1 MDKNMLLE
9 VLVYLAA
16 AVIFVPLAMRVRM
29 GSVLGYL
36 IAGCVIGPWGL
47 RLVQDPEQ
55 ILGFAEIGVVLML
68 FLIGLELDPRRLWHM
83 RIPVFGGGALQVG
96 LCGAVLAA
104 FMVWLGLAWPIA
116 ALVGLTLALSSTAVA
131 MQAMG
136 ERNLLQTTLGERS
149 FSVLLFQDLAAIPL
163 IAMIPL
169 LAGGAAG
176 EGGDSVGLATV
187 KIVGAL
193 VVAVVMGRYLARPLL
208 RFVARSGLREVFSA
222 VALLLVIGVG
232 ELMEHAGLSM
242 AMGAFLAGV
251 LLASS
256 EYRHALESDIQ
267 PFKGLLLGLFFMG
280 VGMSIDF
287 GTLLQDPLLVLGV
300 LVGFLVLKFA
310 VLFVLGRLFGAQ
322 RGRCLMF
329 AALLGQGS
337 EFAFVVFSTARMADV
352 LPEDWSRILTL
363 VVALSMAAT
372 PVILAVLDA
381 LERRKPKSTR
391 ADDTIEDDGARVI
404 IAGFGRFG
412 QIAGR
417 LLLANG
423 VKVVILDHDPDN
435 IDTVRKFGTKV
446 FYGDATR
453 SDLLETAGAARAE
466 VLVNAI
472 DSVSDSLRLVDVV
485 QQDFPNLRVVARAR
499 DAVHYFQ
506 LRKRGIEVV
515 ERELFE
521 SSLLAGR
528 KALEAL
534 GMGAY
539 EAKEVADAFRRS
551 NVDML
556 EETTPRF
563 EDDGFRITV
572 ARRAQDTLE
581 KSISRDRELSLAA
594 HRVPWGGEPAV
605 EETGQDQEKAA

>member
-1 MDKNMLLE
+1 MDNNFLLE
-9 VLVYLAA
+9 GLVYLAA
-16 AVIFVPLAMRVRM
+16 AVVFVPLAMRVRM

-47 RLVQDPEQ
+47 RLVDDPGQ
-55 ILGFAEIGVVLML
+55 ILKFAEIGVVLML
-68 FLIGLELDPRRLWHM
+68 FLIGLELDPRRLWQL

-104 FMVWLGLAWPIA
+104 FMAWMGLEWPIA

-131 MQAMG
+131 VQAMS
-136 ERNLLQTTLGERS
+136 ERGLQQTALGQRA
-149 FSVLLFQDLAAIPL
+149 FSILLFQDLAAIPL

-169 LAGGAAG
+169 LAGGEAG
-176 EGGDSVGLATV
+176 DSGDSVAVATLKILATL
-187 KIVGAL
+187 A
-193 VVAVVMGRYLARPLL
+193 VAVVMGRYLARPLL

-232 ELMEHAGLSM
+232 ELIEHAGLSM

-280 VGMSIDF
+280 VGMAIDF
-287 GTLLQDPLLVLGV
+287 GTLLEKPLLVLGV
-300 LVGFLVLKFA
+300 LAGFVVLKF
-310 VLFVLGRLFGAQ
+310 VGLFSLGRIFGAH
-322 RGRCLMF
+322 RDRCLLF
-329 AALLGQGS
+329 ATLLGQGS
-337 EFAFVVFSTARMADV
+337 EFAFVVFSTARSANV
-352 LPEDWSRILTL
+352 LPEEWTRILTL
-363 VVALSMAAT
+363 AVALSMAAT
-372 PVILAVLDA
+372 PVLLALLDI
-381 LERRKPKSTR
+381 LERRRPRDTR
-391 ADDTIEDDGARVI
+391 ADDQIEDEGARVI

-423 VKVVILDHDPDN
+423 VRVVILDHDPDN
-435 IDTVRKFGTKV
+435 VDTLRKFGMKV

-453 SDLLETAGAARAE
+453 GDLLETAGAARAE

-472 DSVSDSLRLVDVV
+472 DSVPDNLRLTDLA
-485 QQDFPNLRVVARAR
+485 QRDFPNLRVIARAR

-506 LRKRGIEVV
+506 LRKRGVEVV

-521 SSLLAGR
+521 SSLLMGR

-534 GMGAY
+534 GMGPY
-539 EAKEVADAFRRS
+539 EAKEIADAFRRN

-556 EETTPRF
+556 EESLPRY

-581 KSISRDRELSLAA
+581 KSIARDREVARRA
-594 HRVPWGGEPAV
+594 HHAGWGGHSV
-605 EETGQDQEKAA
+605 RDEEEDQAA

>member
-1 MDKNMLLE
+1 MDKSLLLQG
-9 VLVYLAA
+9 LVYLAA
-16 AVIFVPLAMRVRM
+16 AVVFVPLAMRARM

-47 RLVQDPEQ
+47 RLVDDPAQ
-55 ILGFAEIGVVLML
+55 ILDFAEIGVVLML
-68 FLIGLELDPRRLWHM
+68 FLIGLELDPRRLWRM
-83 RIPVFGGGALQVG
+83 RVPVFGGGALQVG

-104 FMVWLGLAWPIA
+104 WMAWMGLAWPIA
-116 ALVGLTLALSSTAVA
+116 SLVGLTLALSSTAVA

-136 ERNLLQTTLGERS
+136 ERGLQQTVLGERA

-176 EGGDSVGLATV
+176 EGGDSVGMATLKV
-187 KIVGAL
+187 VAAL
-193 VVAVVMGRYLARPLL
+193 VAAVVMGRYLARPLL

-232 ELMEHAGLSM
+232 ELIEHAGLSM

-280 VGMSIDF
+280 VGMAIDF
-287 GTLLQDPLLVLGV
+287 GTLLDRPLLILGV
-300 LVGFLVLKFA
+300 LAGFLVLKFA
-310 VLFVLGRLFGAQ
+310 ILYALGRAFGAQ
-322 RGRCLMF
+322 RGRCLLF
-329 AALLGQGS
+329 ATLLGQGS
-337 EFAFVVFSTARMADV
+337 EFAFVVFSTARAADV
-352 LPEDWSRILTL
+352 LPEDWTRILTL

-372 PVILAVLDA
+372 PVILALLDA
-381 LERRKPKSTR
+381 IERRRPSNVR
-391 ADDTIEDDGARVI
+391 ADDRIEDDGARVI

-423 VKVVILDHDPDN
+423 VPVVILDHDPDN
-435 IDTVRKFGTKV
+435 VDTLRKFGMKV

-453 SDLLETAGAARAE
+453 GDLLETAGAARAE

-472 DSVSDSLRLVDVV
+472 DSVPDSLRLVDLA
-485 QQDFPNLRVVARAR
+485 QRDFPNLRVVARAR
-499 DAVHYFQ
+499 DAVHYYQ
-506 LRKRGIEVV
+506 LRKRGVEVV

-539 EAKEVADAFRRS
+539 EAREIADAFRR
-551 NVDML
+551 NNIDML
-556 EETTPRF
+556 EESLPRY
-563 EDDGFRITV
+563 EDDGYRITV
-572 ARRAQDTLE
+572 ARRAQETLE
-581 KSISRDRELSLAA
+581 KSISRDREVSMRA
-594 HRVPWGGEPAV
+594 HRTAWGGEPPARV
-605 EETGQDQEKAA
+605 EKDQAA

>member
-1 MDKNMLLE
+1 MDKTFLLE
-9 VLVYLAA
+9 GLVYLAA
-16 AVIFVPLAMRVRM
+16 AVIFVPLAMRARM

-36 IAGCVIGPWGL
+36 IAGCVIGPWAL
-47 RLVQDPEQ
+47 RLVDDPEQ

-68 FLIGLELDPRRLWHM
+68 FLIGLELDPRRLWRM
-83 RIPVFGGGALQVG
+83 RIPVFGGGVLQVG

-104 FMVWLGLAWPIA
+104 FMAWLGMDWPIA

-136 ERNLLQTTLGERS
+136 ERSLLQTTLGERS

-169 LAGGAAG
+169 LAGSAAG
-176 EGGDSVGLATV
+176 EGGDSVGLAV
-187 KIVGAL
+187 LKIVAA
-193 VVAVVMGRYLARPLL
+193 VAVAILVGRYLARPLL

-232 ELMEHAGLSM
+232 ELMENAGLSM

-287 GTLLQDPLLVLGV
+287 GTLLEQPLMILGV
-300 LVGFLVLKFA
+300 LAGFLALKFA
-310 VLFVLGRLFGAQ
+310 VLFVLGRWFGAQ
-322 RGRCLMF
+322 SGRCLLF
-329 AALLGQGS
+329 ATLLGQGS
-337 EFAFVVFSTARMADV
+337 EFAFVVFSTARAADV

-381 LERRKPKSTR
+381 WERRQPKSTR
-391 ADDTIEDDGARVI
+391 ADDRIEDEGARVI

-435 IDTVRKFGTKV
+435 IDTLRKFGTKV

-472 DSVSDSLRLVDVV
+472 DSVSDSLRLVDVAREN
-485 QQDFPNLRVVARAR
+485 FPNLRVVARAH

-506 LRKRGIEVV
+506 LRKRGVQVV

-539 EAKEVADAFRRS
+539 EAKEVADAFRL
-551 NVDML
+551 NNLAML
-556 EETTPRF
+556 EETAPSF
-563 EDDGFRITV
+563 EDEGFRITV
-572 ARRAQDTLE
+572 ARRAQETLE
-581 KSISRDRELSLAA
+581 KSISRDRELSRAA
-594 HRVPWGGEPAV
+594 HRVAWGDQPAAAP
-605 EETGQDQEKAA
+605 EERDQAA

>member
-1 MDKNMLLE
+1 MDKAFLLE
-9 VLVYLAA
+9 VLEYLAA
-16 AVIFVPLAMRVRM
+16 AVIFVPLAMRARM

-47 RLVQDPEQ
+47 GVVEDPEQ

-83 RIPVFGGGALQVG
+83 RVPVFGGGALQVG
-96 LCGAVLAA
+96 LCGAALAA
-104 FMVWLGLAWPIA
+104 FMAWLGLDWPVA

-136 ERNLLQTTLGERS
+136 ERSLLQTTLGERS

-169 LAGGAAG
+169 LAGGQAG
-176 EGGDSVGLATV
+176 EGGDSIGMATL
-187 KIVGAL
+187 KIIGA
-193 VVAVVMGRYLARPLL
+193 VAAAVVMGRYLARPLL

-280 VGMSIDF
+280 VGMAIDF
-287 GTLLQDPLLVLGV
+287 GTLLQRPLLILGV
-300 LVGFLVLKFA
+300 LAGFLVLKFA
-310 VLFVLGRLFGAQ
+310 VLYALGRLFGAQ

-329 AALLGQGS
+329 ATLLGQGS
-337 EFAFVVFSTARMADV
+337 EFAFVVFSTARAADV
-352 LPEDWSRILTL
+352 LPEDWSRVLTL

-372 PVILAVLDA
+372 PVILALLDV
-381 LERRKPKSTR
+381 LERRQPKSTR
-391 ADDTIEDDGARVI
+391 ATDEIEDDGARVI

-466 VLVNAI
+466 VIVNAI
-472 DSVSDSLRLVDVV
+472 DNVSDSLRLVDVV
-485 QQDFPNLRVVARAR
+485 QRDFPNLRVVARAR

-539 EAKEVADAFRRS
+539 EAKEVADAFRV
-551 NVDML
+551 NNIAML
-556 EETTPRF
+556 EETAPRF

-581 KSISRDRELSLAA
+581 KSISRDRELSRTA
-594 HRVPWGGEPAV
+594 HRVPWGGEAEPRRQ
-605 EETGQDQEKAA
+605 EEDQAA

>member
-16 AVIFVPLAMRVRM
+16 AVVFVPLAMRVRM

-47 RLVQDPEQ
+47 RVVEDPEQ

-96 LCGAVLAA
+96 LCGAVLAV
-104 FMVWLGLAWPIA
+104 FMAWLGLAWPIA

-136 ERNLLQTTLGERS
+136 ERSLLQTTLGERS

-169 LAGGAAG
+169 LAGGEAG
-176 EGGDSVGLATV
+176 EGGDSVGLATL
-187 KIVGAL
+187 KIIAAL
-193 VVAVVMGRYLARPLL
+193 VVAVVVGRYLARPLL

-280 VGMSIDF
+280 VGMSVDF
-287 GTLLQDPLLVLGV
+287 GTLLERPLLVLGM
-300 LVGFLVLKFA
+300 LAGFLVLKFG
-310 VLFVLGRLFGAQ
+310 VLFALGRLFGAQ

-337 EFAFVVFSTARMADV
+337 EFAFVVFSTARAADV
-352 LPEDWSRILTL
+352 LPEDWSRVLTL

-381 LERRKPKSTR
+381 LERRRPKSTR
-391 ADDTIEDDGARVI
+391 ADDHIEDDGARVI

-453 SDLLETAGAARAE
+453 SELLETAGAARAE

-485 QQDFPNLRVVARAR
+485 QRDFPNLRVVARAR

-506 LRKRGIEVV
+506 LRKRGIDIV

-539 EAKEVADAFRRS
+539 EAKEVADAFRR
-551 NVDML
+551 NNIAML

-581 KSISRDRELSLAA
+581 KSISRDRELSRVA
-594 HRVPWGGEPAV
+594 HRVPWGGVQAPAP
-605 EETGQDQEKAA
+605 EEQDQAA

>member
-1 MDKNMLLE
+1 MDKQFLLE
-9 VLVYLAA
+9 GLEYLAA
-16 AVIFVPLAMRVRM
+16 AVIFVPLAMRARM

-47 RLVQDPEQ
+47 RLVDDPEQ

-68 FLIGLELDPRRLWHM
+68 FLIGLELDPRRLWRM
-83 RIPVFGGGALQVG
+83 RVPVFGGGALQVG
-96 LCGAVLAA
+96 LCGAALAA
-104 FMVWLGLAWPIA
+104 FMAWLGLAWPIA
-116 ALVGLTLALSSTAVA
+116 ALVGMTLALSSTAVA

-136 ERNLLQTTLGERS
+136 ERSLLQTTLGERS

-169 LAGGAAG
+169 LAGGEAG
-176 EGGDSVGLATV
+176 EGGDTIGLAAL
-187 KIVGAL
+187 KIVAAL
-193 VVAVVMGRYLARPLL
+193 AVAVVVGRYLARPLL

-287 GTLLQDPLLVLGV
+287 GTLLAQPLLILGM
-300 LVGFLVLKFA
+300 LAGFLVLKFA
-310 VLFVLGRLFGAQ
+310 VLFALGRVFGAA

-337 EFAFVVFSTARMADV
+337 EFAFVVFSTARAADV
-352 LPEDWSRILTL
+352 LPEDWSRVLTL

-381 LERRKPKSTR
+381 WERRRPKSTR
-391 ADDTIEDDGARVI
+391 AADRIEDEGARVI

-453 SDLLETAGAARAE
+453 PDLLETAGAARAE
-466 VLVNAI
+466 LLVNAI
-472 DSVSDSLRLVDVV
+472 DNVSDSLRLIDVV
-485 QQDFPNLRVVARAR
+485 QRDFPNLRVVARAR

-506 LRKRGIEVV
+506 LRKRGIEIV

-521 SSLLAGR
+521 SSLLVGR

-539 EAKEVADAFRRS
+539 EAKEVADAFRR
-551 NVDML
+551 NNIDML
-556 EETTPRF
+556 EETAPRF

-581 KSISRDRELSLAA
+581 KSISRDRELSRAA
-594 HRVPWGGEPAV
+594 HRVPWGGQPAPEPEA
-605 EETGQDQEKAA
+605 QDQAA

>member
-1 MDKNMLLE
+1 MDKAFLLE
-9 VLVYLAA
+9 VLEYLAA
-16 AVIFVPLAMRVRM
+16 AVIFVPLAMRARM

-47 RLVQDPEQ
+47 RVVEDPEQ

-83 RIPVFGGGALQVG
+83 RVPVFGGGALQVG
-96 LCGAVLAA
+96 LCGAALAA
-104 FMVWLGLAWPIA
+104 FMAWLGLAWPVA

-136 ERNLLQTTLGERS
+136 ERSLLQTTLGERS

-169 LAGGAAG
+169 LAGGQAG
-176 EGGDSVGLATV
+176 EGGDSIGLATL
-187 KIVGAL
+187 KIVAA
-193 VVAVVMGRYLARPLL
+193 VAVAVVVGRYLARPLL

-287 GTLLQDPLLVLGV
+287 GTLLQRPLMILGV
-300 LVGFLVLKFA
+300 LAGFLVLKFA
-310 VLFVLGRLFGAQ
+310 VLYALGRLFGAQ

-329 AALLGQGS
+329 ATLLGQGS
-337 EFAFVVFSTARMADV
+337 EFAFVVFSTARAADV
-352 LPEDWSRILTL
+352 LPEDWSRVLTL

-372 PVILAVLDA
+372 PVILALLDV
-381 LERRKPKSTR
+381 LERRQPKSTR
-391 ADDTIEDDGARVI
+391 ATDEIEDDGARVI

-466 VLVNAI
+466 VIVNAI

-485 QQDFPNLRVVARAR
+485 QRDFPNLRVVARAR

-506 LRKRGIEVV
+506 LRKRGIDMV

-528 KALEAL
+528 RALEAL

-539 EAKEVADAFRRS
+539 EAKEVADAFRI
-551 NVDML
+551 NNIAML
-556 EETTPRF
+556 EETAPRF

-581 KSISRDRELSLAA
+581 KSISRDRELSRVA
-594 HRVPWGGEPAV
+594 HRVPWGGEAEPQRR
-605 EETGQDQEKAA
+605 EQDQAA

>member
-1 MDKNMLLE
+1 MDKALLLE
-9 VLVYLAA
+9 VLEYLAA
-16 AVIFVPLAMRVRM
+16 AVIFVPLAMRARM

-47 RLVQDPEQ
+47 RVVEDPEQ
-55 ILGFAEIGVVLML
+55 ILSFAEIGVVLML

-83 RIPVFGGGALQVG
+83 RVPVFGGGALQVG
-96 LCGAVLAA
+96 LCGAALAA
-104 FMVWLGLAWPIA
+104 FMAWLGLAWPVA

-136 ERNLLQTTLGERS
+136 ERSLLQTTLGERS

-169 LAGGAAG
+169 LAGGQAG
-176 EGGDSVGLATV
+176 EGGDSIGLATL
-187 KIVGAL
+187 KIIAAVA
-193 VVAVVMGRYLARPLL
+193 VAVVVGRYLARPLL

-287 GTLLQDPLLVLGV
+287 GTLLQRPLMILGV
-300 LVGFLVLKFA
+300 LAGFLVLKFA
-310 VLFVLGRLFGAQ
+310 VLYVLGRLFGAQ

-329 AALLGQGS
+329 ATLLGQGS
-337 EFAFVVFSTARMADV
+337 EFAFVVFSTARAADV
-352 LPEDWSRILTL
+352 LPEDWSRVLTL

-372 PVILAVLDA
+372 PVILALLDV
-381 LERRKPKSTR
+381 LERRQPKSTR
-391 ADDTIEDDGARVI
+391 ATDEIEDDGARVI

-466 VLVNAI
+466 VIVNAI

-485 QQDFPNLRVVARAR
+485 QRDFPNLRVVARAR

-506 LRKRGIEVV
+506 LRKRGVDMV

-528 KALEAL
+528 RALEAL

-539 EAKEVADAFRRS
+539 EAKEVADAFRI
-551 NVDML
+551 NNIAML
-556 EETTPRF
+556 EETAPRF

-581 KSISRDRELSLAA
+581 KSISRDRELSRVA
-594 HRVPWGGEPAV
+594 HRVPWGGEAEPPPR
-605 EETGQDQEKAA
+605 EQDQAA

>member
-1 MDKNMLLE
+1 MDKGFLIQ

-16 AVIFVPLAMRVRM
+16 TVVFVPLAMRARM

-36 IAGCVIGPWGL
+36 IAGCVIGPWVL
-47 RLVQDPEQ
+47 RLVDDPEQ

-68 FLIGLELDPRRLWHM
+68 FLIGLELDPRRLWRM
-83 RIPVFGGGALQVG
+83 RIPVFGGGVLQVG

-104 FMVWLGLAWPIA
+104 FMAWLGMDWPIA

-136 ERNLLQTTLGERS
+136 ERSLLQTTLGERS

-169 LAGGAAG
+169 LAGSEAG
-176 EGGDSVGLATV
+176 EGGDSVGLAV
-187 KIVGAL
+187 LKIVAA
-193 VVAVVMGRYLARPLL
+193 VAVAILVGRYLARPLL

-287 GTLLQDPLLVLGV
+287 GTLLEQPLMILGV
-300 LVGFLVLKFA
+300 LAGFLALKFA
-310 VLFVLGRLFGAQ
+310 VLFVLGRWFGAQ
-322 RGRCLMF
+322 SGRCLMF
-329 AALLGQGS
+329 ATLLGQGS
-337 EFAFVVFSTARMADV
+337 EFAFVVFSTARAADV
-352 LPEDWSRILTL
+352 LPEDWSRVLTL

-381 LERRKPKSTR
+381 WERRQPKSTR
-391 ADDTIEDDGARVI
+391 ADDRIEDEGARVI

-435 IDTVRKFGTKV
+435 IDTLRKFGTKV

-472 DSVSDSLRLVDVV
+472 DSVSDSLRLVDVARE
-485 QQDFPNLRVVARAR
+485 DFPNLRVVARAH

-506 LRKRGIEVV
+506 LRKRGVQVV

-539 EAKEVADAFRRS
+539 EAKEVADAFRL
-551 NVDML
+551 NNIEML
-556 EETTPRF
+556 EETAPSF
-563 EDDGFRITV
+563 EDEGFRITV
-572 ARRAQDTLE
+572 ARRAQETLE
-581 KSISRDRELSLAA
+581 KSISRDRELSRAA
-594 HRVPWGGEPAV
+594 HRAAWGGQPAAAP
-605 EETGQDQEKAA
+605 EERDQAA